1 MTVYF
6 IRFLP
11 VIIIITIIIV
21 IWLLASKKNKD
32 PNLSSNPP
40 WFYFIAFAIILFGLI
55 LVFLRFDQFSE
66 KPGGNYI
73 PPQYTNEGIVPGYVD
88 R

>member
-1 MTVYF
+1 MTVY
-6 IRFLP
+6 IKSFLP
-11 VIIIITIIIV
+11 VIIIMAIIIV

-32 PNLSSNPP
+32 PNSSSNPP

-66 KPGGNYI
+66 RPGGNYI
-73 PPQYTNEGIVPGYVD
+73 PPQYSNEVIVPGYVD